1 MNIEGLARV
10 TPVGIDTVDKVK
22 TECLT
27 NAVTKRR
34 AKCESVKVSWNVP
47 ELFACSQ
54 PSYNEVPLSIT
65 MFCPVIDLDNARSLT
80 CSATSW

>member
-1 MNIEGLARV
+1 MNANGRLMLQNDKRSGAAHVFMNIEGLARV
-10 TPVGIDTVDKVK
+10 TPVSIDTVDKVK

-47 ELFACSQ
+47 GLFACS
-54 PSYNEVPLSIT
+54 
-65 MFCPVIDLDNARSLT
+65 
-80 CSATSW
+80 